1 MRAAVLRA
9 LLLSVL
15 AAAAAR
21 ADDEGVVVWYA
32 GTHSLHPAMAAA
44 FMAAHPKTRVELV
57 QLGGPAL
64 TARFTADQERGV
76 QAADVFSSGL
86 TECYPGLRRRGWL
99 ADLRGLPHW
108 GELPAWAKDPRG
120 AYAFFHVVRHCI
132 AVNTELVP
140 PQRRPRSY
148 AELAEPR
155 WKDQVALVDPDTGGT
170 GLYLARFAA
179 AHGGLGL
186 GWLARLRANGARLFF
201 QSGQLTEAVASGR
214 RAVGLDRDVEVAEAR
229 RAGAPIECV
238 FASEGLPLQFTVV
251 AVNSRAPHPKAARL
265 FADWLISAEG
275 RQVVTQA
282 GFLAPRGRRPQAV
295 WPKAW
300 VLDVESLD
308 DAEAKAF
315 AGRVSR
321 ELKGPSG
328 GR

>member
-1 MRAAVLRA
+1 MRGAMLRA
-9 LLLSVL
+9 LFLAVV
-15 AAAAAR
+15 AAASVR
-21 ADDEGVVVWYA
+21 AEDERLVVWYA
-32 GTHSLHPAMAAA
+32 GTHALHPALAAA
-44 FMAAHPKTRVELV
+44 FMAAHPKIRVELI
-57 QLGGPAL
+57 QLGGPSL
-64 TARFTADQERGV
+64 TARFTADEERGV
-76 QAADVFSSGL
+76 HAADAFSTGL
-86 TECYPGLRRRGWL
+86 TESYPGLRARGWL
-99 ADLRGLPHW
+99 ADLRSLPHW

-120 AYAFFHVVRHCI
+120 TYAFFHVLRHCL

-148 AELAEPR
+148 AELSEPR

-170 GLYLARFAA
+170 GIYLARFAA
-179 AHGGLGL
+179 AQPGLGL
-186 GWLARLRANGARLFF
+186 AWLTRLRANGARLFF

-238 FASEGLPLQFTVV
+238 FASDGLPLQFTAV
-251 AVNSRAPHPKAARL
+251 AVNSRAPHPRAARL

-275 RQVVTQA
+275 RRVVTQA

-300 VLDVESLD
+300 VLDIESLK
-308 DAEAKAF
+308 DAEVKAF
-315 AGRVSR
+315 AGRVSQA
-321 ELKGPSG
+321 LKGPSG